1 MLAKNGVPT
10 SEELRE
16 KLPTQQRLQMG
27 PVAII
32 ECFQPIP
39 CDPCYHSCVRGA
51 INKFD
56 DINDIPELDD
66 NKCTGC
72 GICVSS
78 CPGLAIFV
86 VDATYQQGY
95 GLIKLPYELL
105 PLPEKGEEVEALDR
119 KGEKVCKAEVV
130 EVRASQ
136 RQDKTAVIGL
146 KVPLE
151 YLMEVRNIRVR
162 GARR

>member
-56 DINDIPELDD
+56 DIIDLFKEGVFVRDLM
-66 NKCTGC
+66 NK
-72 GICVSS
+72 
-78 CPGLAIFV
+78 
-86 VDATYQQGY
+86 
-95 GLIKLPYELL
+95 
-105 PLPEKGEEVEALDR
+105 
-119 KGEKVCKAEVV
+119 
-130 EVRASQ
+130 
-136 RQDKTAVIGL
+136 
-146 KVPLE
+146 
-151 YLMEVRNIRVR
+151 
-162 GARR
+162 